1 MNIKLPDYSNAKLL
15 IYGDIM
21 LDRYWYGD
29 TNRISPEAPVPVV
42 RIMQQEER
50 PGGAGNVALNTN
62 ALGVKTSLYCFCGD
76 DEIANSL
83 EHKLMNAGISPYFQ
97 RISDMPT
104 VTKLRI
110 LSLHQQLIRLD
121 FEEFYHEKDGHDDLL
136 SQFINDAPTAQAI
149 ILSDYGKGVAQNAAA
164 IINAARKVKV
174 PVFVDPKSKD
184 FNDYKNATIIT
195 PNLKEFEAVVGVC
208 KDETMLVE
216 RAYNLM
222 KTHDLDGLLITRGA
236 KGMTLVTQKE
246 PVLHLPTQAKDVF
259 DVTGAGDTVIATLA
273 ASVAAG
279 CSMAEAT
286 YIANI
291 AAGIVVGKL
300 GAATATLPEIRQEIE
315 GHLYT
320 DKGIVTEDRLK
331 AIVHEA
337 QKHGEKVVMTNGCFD
352 ILHSGHVMYLEQAKA
367 LGNRLI
373 VAVND
378 DDSVRRLKG
387 GDRPINSLERR
398 MQVLSGLSAV
408 DWVVPFSEDTPE
420 RVICRILPDVLVK
433 GGDWQVNQI
442 AGADCVIKA
451 GGEVKILGFEEGI
464 STTKIVDKIRKEQ
477 KGDK

>member
-1 MNIKLPDYSNAKLL
+1 MNIKLPDYSKAKVI

-42 RIMQQEER
+42 RIMQQEDR
-50 PGGAGNVALNTN
+50 PGGAGNVALNSN
-62 ALGVKTSLYCFCGD
+62 ALGAQTSLYCFCGD
-76 DEIANSL
+76 DDVADTL
-83 EHKLMNAGISPYFQ
+83 EHKLSNAGIAPHFQ
-97 RISDMPT
+97 RVPDMPT

-136 SQFINDAPTAQAI
+136 SRCENELPTAQAM
-149 ILSDYGKGVAQNAAA
+149 ILSDYGKGVAQNAKH
-164 IINAARKVKV
+164 IINAAKKAKV
-174 PVFVDPKSKD
+174 PVFIDPKSHD
-184 FNDYKNATIIT
+184 FSVYNNATIIT
-195 PNLKEFEAVVGVC
+195 PNLKEFEAVVGHC
-208 KDETMLVE
+208 KDEAMLVE
-216 RAYNLM
+216 RGYNLM
-222 KTHDLDGLLITRGA
+222 KQHGLEALLITRGS
-236 KGMTLVTQKE
+236 KGMTLITKKD

-279 CSMAEAT
+279 CSLQEAT
-286 YIANI
+286 YLANV

-300 GAATATLPEIRQEIE
+300 GAATATLPELRQEIE
-315 GHLYT
+315 GHAYT
-320 DKGIVTEDRLK
+320 DKGVVTEDRLK

-352 ILHSGHVMYLEQAKA
+352 ILHSGHVMYLNQAKA

-387 GDRPINSLERR
+387 SDRPINSLERR

-420 RVICRILPDVLVK
+420 RIICHVLPDVLVK
-433 GGDWQVNQI
+433 GGDWKVEQI
-442 AGADCVIKA
+442 AGSDCVLKA
-451 GGEVKILGFEEGI
+451 GGQVEVLGFEEGI
-464 STTKIVDKIRKEQ
+464 STTKIVDKIKKDQ
-477 KGDK
+477 KGAK